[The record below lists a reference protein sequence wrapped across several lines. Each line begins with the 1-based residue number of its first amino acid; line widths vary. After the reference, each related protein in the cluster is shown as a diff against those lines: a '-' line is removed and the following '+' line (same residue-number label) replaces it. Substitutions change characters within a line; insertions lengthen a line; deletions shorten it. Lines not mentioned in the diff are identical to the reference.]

1 MAALFVVAGA
11 YTLVMVAVQKVIVTM
26 HEKMIATD
34 SEPILYPES
43 GK

>member
-1 MAALFVVAGA
+1 MAALFVVDGA
-11 YTLVMVAVQKVIVTM
+11 YTLVMVAVQKVIMTM

-34 SEPILYPES
+34 NETLLYPES